1 MPSSQI
7 KSMMINVKRNE
18 KYTAKYLSNLV
29 SFFMLLQLSNKDY
42 DGMKGIRVNLTGV
55 NMFKHLLV
63 PVDGSD
69 VSKKSLKKVA
79 ELAKSDKAAVTLVYV
94 SDPMPP
100 MVYSDSSMGY
110 GISQK
115 DHKKVCEAYAADV
128 FKKASLLL
136 GASVKASTLHI
147 PNSNLSEGIL
157 DGAKKSKADVI
168 VMASHKRTGIKS
180 VLLGSETHEV
190 IVHSKIPVLV
200 LG

>member
-1 MPSSQI
+1 
-7 KSMMINVKRNE
+7 MISDNKNE
-18 KYTAKYLSNLV
+18 KYTARYLSNLV
-29 SFFMLLQLSNKDY
+29 SFFLLLHLNNKDY
-42 DGMKGIRVNLTGV
+42 DGMKGVQVNLTGV

-79 ELAKSDKAAVTLVYV
+79 ELAKADKAAVTLVYV

-147 PNSNLSEGIL
+147 PNSNLAEGIL
-157 DGAKKSKADVI
+157 DAAKKSKADVI

>member
-1 MPSSQI
+1 
-7 KSMMINVKRNE
+7 MMISDKRNE

-29 SFFMLLQLSNKDY
+29 SFFMLLQLNNKDY
-42 DGMKGIRVNLTGV
+42 DGMKGIKVNLIGV

-79 ELAKSDKAAVTLVYV
+79 ELAKADKAAVTLVYV

-115 DHKKVCEAYAADV
+115 DHKKVCEAYALDV

-200 LG
+200 LA

>member
-1 MPSSQI
+1 
-7 KSMMINVKRNE
+7 MMISDSRNE

-79 ELAKSDKAAVTLVYV
+79 ELAKADKAAVTLVYV

-115 DHKKVCEAYAADV
+115 DHKKVCEAYAKDV

-190 IVHSKIPVLV
+190 IVHSKLPVLV